1 MIIGGCLIIL
11 ELTQI
16 SQSLSKCKFLCSL
29 SDHIGSPN
37 QVDYLAYNDHC
48 TLRTQSNLFL
58 THVFLVSICDFTSKH
73 IPLKYNCPYYCRVR
87 AYLWMKVE
95 SSQSALA
102 RLIWDIQFHFKIQ
115 LIKVQK
121 DLTIEL
127 IYAILPSP
135 WISLRRHHKTL
146 PMALWCLCKLIHH
159 G

>member
-1 MIIGGCLIIL
+1 M
-11 ELTQI
+11 
-16 SQSLSKCKFLCSL
+16 
-29 SDHIGSPN
+29 
-37 QVDYLAYNDHC
+37 
-48 TLRTQSNLFL
+48 
-58 THVFLVSICDFTSKH
+58 VSICDFTSKH

-87 AYLWMKVE
+87 VYLWMKVE
-95 SSQSALA
+95 SFQSALA

-159 G
+159 GWMCHGMNMSPIIMLRTNSRPMMPFPFSNNPRTICLLL